1 MFWCALIGVFVFAH
15 RKVFL
20 VNRLTDARQVVI
32 KQIPVEDLGKE
43 ERFSALNE
51 VKVLAMLQHPNI
63 IAYYDNFVAEKSLMI
78 VMEYAPGGT
87 LHEFIQERNSMLLD
101 EDVCCQRATKSV
113 LQCQGIFVNQGI
125 EKRV

>member
-1 MFWCALIGVFVFAH
+1 M
-15 RKVFL
+15 K
-20 VNRLTDARQVVI
+20 RLTDSRQVVI

-63 IAYYDNFVAEKSLMI
+63 IGYYDNFVAEKSLMI

-101 EDVCCQRATKSV
+101 EDVSQELCETICIDFADFK
-113 LQCQGIFVNQGI
+113 
-125 EKRV
+125 K